1 MGAFDD
7 LIPASQSANP
17 GAFDDL
23 IPAKTTGGLAA
34 AAKQA
39 IGSTI
44 KGVGQAATDFLPG
57 VTAAN
62 PVSAYGQSVIDANP
76 TATNSL
82 GDIVE
87 SPWTATKEAVGN
99 AAGSMGSMLGA
110 RALGTGITM
119 AAPFTGP
126 AAPVVAGAGQ
136 LIANVGPFVAAALP
150 SYGGIR
156 ESQIQADPAN
166 EADGKSKAIALLG
179 AGTVGAIEGAFGP
192 QAWALAAMKKGG
204 IESIAKRFA
213 DAKSLPGA
221 IGKGILKGG
230 AIEGSEEI
238 PQNVIEQVAGYRDP
252 TTRQAIGETLL
263 GGAMGAIGG
272 GVLSGGMAGMAY
284 RPKGPIEQA
293 ADTGEIT
300 GANEQKRQEQA
311 IAAAAAP
318 TTGTTNASN
327 VNAGNDAA
335 ASAQVAQDAGQ
346 NASTAQA
353 AAHAPLA
360 VAAAPTTGATNE
372 EAQAGTAGAEG
383 ASVAPASAA
392 GIGGAGSPTGI
403 AGVSTGAASGT
414 AANLPGHVAL
424 PESEQSGNVTGFT
437 GTTVTPPIEQQ
448 QAIAAPQITPP
459 APALPVT
466 PAAPIANDQQ
476 AESAGSP
483 TTTQGQQNGNK
494 AEVAKPAAQGRPA
507 QPAAGA
513 GKGVAPTDLPDVSK
527 RTDKQL
533 AYLSTNG
540 QPGWREAATAEIARR
555 SGGKMAEIE
564 ELGGKVAEKWRK
576 SGGKVAEA
584 PTLQYHQQPTPGG
597 APIEQQSAPM
607 PVGEYG
613 KAKAPTVTSQSPAN
627 TDVFLSSRTD
637 DEIGDM
643 SNHTNPKIREL
654 GDAETAR
661 RSAMLP
667 KSVSGTSANNGP
679 ATAQN
684 SLQVQPPNSGSDTP
698 KSGSADTN
706 ESGQEDDWLAAL
718 FEKAGVDIP
727 SQEAQQQPADEFSE
741 QDVQGIKKAI
751 EAVIKQ
757 SESSR
762 SEWAAKVYKK
772 NRTQVE
778 LHGDGPSNRES
789 LSIGGINEKRREKAI
804 AQIDADI
811 RGLKSFL
818 RQLDDNQS
826 KAIGAVRSAV
836 KESESQVFIEN
847 WSGLRDNKGNKVV
860 LSADDRAQMNI
871 ANEIFGDRYYTR
883 TPATAAVLSA
893 YRSAMQGVVATETD
907 LDAPQAPLS
916 SADAPQADFPIPAFI
931 GAAVTNT
938 EKSVDQIRKAISG
951 VTSGVDGEKEYVEF
965 DYAGDD
971 GHNIAPGHYKI
982 KVTGDAA
989 KWLYR
994 NGYLLGND
1002 ADIDAGVSAKL
1013 LIQNGG
1019 SGLVKNNP
1027 KTTSGSGSK
1036 PEGSVNLD
1044 SVVPNSNG
1052 LQPRFD
1058 GKTYR
1063 QAVEEIVDQY
1073 GRLSYLDEG
1082 VMYYPSG
1089 APGKS
1094 YGYELPAFAAEYYE
1108 KYREN
1113 PVKSAPQTQAD
1124 QRKADLEKRKAELL
1138 AKRKQSDTPPNMRRD
1153 DLVGAILRVTGGDG
1167 IHSSMALDTTGDTAN
1182 RQPKLRGLFT
1192 NKGTADLGDVATLLR
1207 NEEGYDVRDGKH
1219 LAELIR
1225 QQAAG
1230 DRVTSMESSVA
1241 EADST
1246 KEEQYR
1252 DSIRKQAKELGLK
1265 TAFVK
1270 FSDLEN
1276 RVNEVIEKRRKKL
1289 ESAMDQRSQDI
1300 FDSEMEK
1307 LRGVDPDDVDAMLLD
1322 LHQNGYSG
1330 REFQDEAVKR
1340 IRAMSD
1346 DVAYT
1351 EEANRKLQE
1360 AADAERDSEEP
1371 QIGQHDEGTDQE
1383 SGSRPDSGRSTE
1395 AQPGEGFAL
1404 SGQSNSEAAK
1414 DEADRVA
1421 TEKDRAS
1428 ADAKAKAEDK
1438 AAADRKAIK
1447 QASEKA
1453 ADTFV
1458 LGGNA
1463 LDNLTGQ
1470 TSIFDGPAAPPKVE
1484 TNPDDTPAW
1493 HTILPDEG
1501 LEITDDQRKPMGYER
1516 VGHAI
1521 AADAYA
1527 AITRDQLLA
1536 GGAMS
1541 AYYRPAADGRN
1552 GIVRLLHDDQT
1563 PGKPWALLNSEAIRV
1578 GMASEEQ
1585 VIAKLKNWLRSA
1597 PVVGDISAPQVAE
1610 KKPDKIAP
1618 VAESKPA
1625 KPSTGRYVA
1634 PNQNPANTE
1643 DAGAELT
1650 YNRRNRL
1657 DRGLK
1662 WEDIAN
1668 KDEALRVKEATKAKV
1683 YPRPD
1688 YKAMIGEGMAPQLA
1702 HIVKQVYDSL
1712 AASPRTRRSAA
1723 PSDDDIKNYI
1733 AGVNR
1738 VMDAVIEWANDSD
1751 RGGKW
1756 LAATV
1761 TNSLGRYASAL
1772 DMMANAVNGEDSKS
1786 LLSKAFP
1793 DGYEPVKNELV
1804 AIGGNKVY
1812 GALQPGSQELNDS
1825 VKAIKDGWPE
1835 SQESWQRQGITVI
1848 NGNDVKAETSGA
1860 DYGGE
1865 KKEVVVRFTIP
1876 NGTLSRTLKR
1886 VTVDGTRDPDSPEV
1900 RKVID
1905 DGLAEFSGRFVLL
1918 NKSKTVVSTHATE
1931 DEAKAAA
1938 RALVSREGRKSTVSD
1953 KGISVTAAE
1962 RIGEAKRLPG
1972 EDISSDKLRET
1983 FKFKGVNFG
1992 NWMKGDANEK
2002 ERQLHLNHAYDSFM
2016 DLADVLGVPPEAM
2029 SLNGMLGVAIG
2040 AQGSGGF
2047 AAAHFVPGVNEI
2059 NLTRESGAGSLA
2071 HEWGHA
2077 LDHYF
2082 ARQAGLTRAPS
2093 PFLTSVLKTA
2103 EGSEIRQE
2111 ILDKFKAIVQAMHK
2125 RPITQEEVESQRQEK
2140 IASAM
2145 RNLDGWMKSIVRGDL
2160 MDDAEVAKA
2169 IERIKSGDLGDGFVA
2184 AGRSS
2189 AVKPAIAEFGK
2200 IIKEKTGRV
2209 LQRTDLSA
2217 INSWAT
2223 NLQYLQGQESGNA
2236 EHVPQ
2241 QMVETQYSKDAT
2253 SLDKEKGG
2261 KPYWSTTLE
2270 MFARAFDAFVSDTLE
2285 AKAAKNTYLSHA
2297 GRDGKTVPTGVE
2309 RTAINAAIKG
2319 LVDTVETKAGEDGNV
2334 VLYNVATDTLAT
2346 PADKAIYGMVAEGKT
2361 AAELLEFIG
2370 KASRR
2375 PFNRYL
2381 ANALKNLGV
2390 LPTIKLDSMSGWN
2403 INDRKMAAKYA
2414 AAYNPKTD
2422 TIALFTAREA
2432 ERHAL
2437 HELTHAATLKAIAA
2451 GGPASVQM
2459 RGLFLYLQRN
2469 GSLAGQYGMSNLD
2482 EFVAEAFSNPK
2493 FQAALKAIPAPKG
2506 STLKNAWQWFVRAV
2520 RTALGLKSAAM
2531 ETALDRAM
2539 TDGAKLMR
2547 ENARLNEAAQG
2558 DSRYSRATIPDTI
2571 TINGV
2576 DRPTTNSNG
2585 KPIAQDED
2593 GVRRFWEWF
2602 GSSAVVDEQGR
2613 PRVVYHGT
2621 AADFSVFKQ
2630 SDVGIHFGNLEQAQ
2644 SRISRNG
2651 DGSNIMPTYLSI
2663 QNPLLLKDAT
2673 SWADPVHALESGIG
2687 HYLSPGLVKE
2697 IDGLTAKYR
2706 AIPNL
2711 RTKGGQD
2718 AAKQLAGSITVK
2730 MRAELKA
2737 KGYDGIIYANT
2748 HDGETMS
2755 ERMRAEDSW
2764 IAFDPEQ
2771 AKSATGNIGEF
2782 SPTNQDIRYNVATDT
2797 TTINGVDRPKT
2808 SIIQKPRTKEFRD
2821 WFDGSKVTKPVYHAT
2836 QSDFN
2841 SFDTSL
2847 SDLGAHFGNLAQANK
2862 IATGM
2867 RLGNREGT
2875 QIMPVWLS
2883 IKNPI
2888 RLKDVGSFHADGISV
2903 QLERKGI
2910 LPKGYGK
2917 RIEREIEGDW
2927 KLRKKYD
2934 PIVIAAIKDAGYD
2947 GVVYSNTQEGAGDSY
2962 IAFEATQIKS
2972 ATGNTGE
2979 FSLTNPDIRYNIA
2992 SDWYDGPSGAPV
3004 RNAWQAAKAKAAA
3017 ILAPKTLDKIIYE
3030 LQDKFIDL
3038 KNLRE
3043 HIRKIGGTITDMND
3057 AYLGEELYHKR
3068 LAYRTERFQKDELLP
3083 LLEEAKAKGIS
3094 KDALESFL
3102 HARHAPEANAAM
3114 AKRNPNQ
3121 AEIDAG
3127 MMRSGAVVKALETQL
3142 QRSTARNSATAAI
3155 SKALNAARGELAGW
3169 KSAQAFRG
3177 AEEERTSLSG
3187 MSDADAAALM
3197 GGLAPDRRAALDSLA
3212 YRIDEINQGTI
3223 NLLESYGL
3231 MSKESLAEWRKA
3243 YKHYVPLHRDEA
3255 HPDSFSHP
3263 IGQGFSTKGD
3273 AAKRRTGSNQ
3283 KVTNILG
3290 HIAMQ
3295 REAALT
3301 RGEKNLVMR
3310 KLYLMARQNPLPDV
3324 WKIGPVP
3331 MIDTIDKGTGFVMA
3345 IPDPLHKTRPN
3356 VLVLRIAGKDVSITF
3371 NEHNPEAL
3379 RMAHALKN
3387 LDVDDLHYMIPVVG
3401 KMTRWFAS
3409 INTQYNPIFGVV
3421 NLLRDT
3427 QEAAINLSS
3436 TELAGKQ
3443 GEILKD
3449 QMSIL
3454 KAVLK
3459 NKGRM
3464 PTTGPWAALF
3474 DEFNAIGGSTGF
3486 RDLFLDAEARSKAL
3500 QDTINSLDQGNVGKA
3515 WDAVAGWLSDY
3526 NEAME
3531 NSTRLAAYKAGID
3544 SGMSKERAASLAKNL
3559 TVNFNRKGRQTRELG
3574 ALYAFFNAAVQGTA
3588 RMAQTLT
3595 GPSGR
3600 KIMAGGVMLGAMN
3613 AMIAIAAMGGG
3624 NGDDDEWE
3632 KIPEF
3637 VKENSFII
3645 PIGKSDYISIP
3656 MPLGFKL
3663 FPNIGRLA
3671 AEMAWYKDKT
3681 AGKQLASLF
3690 TVLADALNPLG
3701 GSSPPMQI
3709 IAPTV
3714 LDPFVALAQNRDWT
3728 GKPIYIENRNSLD
3741 PSPGMIRSK
3750 ESATPWAKWFAGVVN
3765 GATGGTEYTPGG
3777 WSPTPDQIDFVIG
3790 QLTGGV
3796 GREAGKIASTVAAP
3810 LTGEEL
3816 PPHKI
3821 PLLGRFYGS
3830 TEGQAG
3836 QSEKFY
3842 ENITLANEAEN
3853 EIKGRAKAGL
3863 SAVEYIKEHPGANVL
3878 AARGNVAERQVAA
3891 LRKMRRAVVA
3901 RDLPGSTE
3909 KVLALNERIALVMT
3923 RFNREAERLSQ

>member
-1 MGAFDD
+1 MAELSPSAFGF
-7 LIPASQSANP
+7 PQSAGP
-17 GAFDDL
+17 QELDPSAFGFDA
-23 IPAKTTGGLAA
+23 PAKPTGGLSA

-110 RALGTGITM
+110 RALGMGITA

-360 VAAAPTTGATNE
+360 VADAPTTGETNE

-437 GTTVTPPIEQQ
+437 GTTVTLPIEQQ
-448 QAIAAPQITPP
+448 QAIATPQITPP
-459 APALPVT
+459 APAFPVT

-476 AESAGSP
+476 AESAGYPTSSTTFNTWKGSSYVFHDDG
-483 TTTQGQQNGNK
+483 TTTRNKAPRPEHPGESGVQPRSAKTFFVTEADRSKLDLLQASWPKTGLVVNDGNGTIGVRYLEGPHSGKIAGNTIVPFQTAPAVGLHPIESWGDGYTVHFGNAITSVNSQPGQQNGNK
-494 AEVAKPAAQGRPA
+494 AEVAKPAAPGRAA
-507 QPAAGA
+507 QPDASAGQ
-513 GKGVAPTDLPDVSK
+513 GVAPVDLPDVSN
-527 RTDKQL
+527 RTDLQL
-533 AYLSTNG
+533 TYLSTNG
-540 QPGWREAATAEIARR
+540 QPWWRDAAIAEIARR

-667 KSVSGTSANNGP
+667 KSVSGTSANNGS
-679 ATAQN
+679 ATYKE
-684 SLQVQPPNSGSDTP
+684 SLTVR
-698 KSGSADTN
+698 A
-706 ESGQEDDWLAAL
+706 
-718 FEKAGVDIP
+718 
-727 SQEAQQQPADEFSE
+727 
-741 QDVQGIKKAI
+741 
-751 EAVIKQ
+751 
-757 SESSR
+757 
-762 SEWAAKVYKK
+762 
-772 NRTQVE
+772 TQVVAPE
-778 LHGDGPSNRES
+778 
-789 LSIGGINEKRREKAI
+789 
-804 AQIDADI
+804 
-811 RGLKSFL
+811 
-818 RQLDDNQS
+818 
-826 KAIGAVRSAV
+826 
-836 KESESQVFIEN
+836 
-847 WSGLRDNKGNKVV
+847 
-860 LSADDRAQMNI
+860 
-871 ANEIFGDRYYTR
+871 
-883 TPATAAVLSA
+883 TAS
-893 YRSAMQGVVATETD
+893 D
-907 LDAPQAPLS
+907 
-916 SADAPQADFPIPAFI
+916 
-931 GAAVTNT
+931 
-938 EKSVDQIRKAISG
+938 
-951 VTSGVDGEKEYVEF
+951 
-965 DYAGDD
+965 
-971 GHNIAPGHYKI
+971 
-982 KVTGDAA
+982 
-989 KWLYR
+989 
-994 NGYLLGND
+994 
-1002 ADIDAGVSAKL
+1002 
-1013 LIQNGG
+1013 
-1019 SGLVKNNP
+1019 
-1027 KTTSGSGSK
+1027 
-1036 PEGSVNLD
+1036 
-1044 SVVPNSNG
+1044 
-1052 LQPRFD
+1052 
-1058 GKTYR
+1058 
-1063 QAVEEIVDQY
+1063 
-1073 GRLSYLDEG
+1073 
-1082 VMYYPSG
+1082 
-1089 APGKS
+1089 
-1094 YGYELPAFAAEYYE
+1094 
-1108 KYREN
+1108 
-1113 PVKSAPQTQAD
+1113 APQTQAD

-1289 ESAMDQRSQDI
+1289 ESEMDQRSQDI

-1340 IRAMSD
+1340 IRAMSE

-1552 GIVRLLHDDQT
+1552 GIVRLLPDDQT

-1597 PVVGDISAPQVAE
+1597 PVVGDISAPKVAE
-1610 KKPDKIAP
+1610 KMPDKEAP
-1618 VAESKPA
+1618 SADDDRLAGIRYRAMEYWKEKLKPA
-1625 KPSTGRYVA
+1625 MVAYLNAYNAFGVGRMERNKIKPEGMSSLEWLHSVRSQQPTWDKGRKIGYTGIQMLEIKDLWPTDDGSGRALQRAMLAAIRAYNGAPMVTGEWEEEVFGNPEEKPSSPTGKPSTGRYVA

-1683 YPRPD
+1683 YPKPD

-1712 AASPRTRRSAA
+1712 ASSPRTRRSTA
-1723 PSDDDIKNYI
+1723 PSDEDIKNYI

-1751 RGGKW
+1751 LGGKW

-1931 DEAKAAA
+1931 YEAKAAA

-1972 EDISSDKLRET
+1972 EDISSDKLREA

-2111 ILDKFKAIVQAMHK
+2111 VLDKFKAIVQAMHK

-2223 NLQYLQGQESGNA
+2223 NLQYLQSQNDGDA
-2236 EHVPQ
+2236 AHVPQ
-2241 QMVETQYSKDAT
+2241 QMVETDYSKSAA

-2319 LVDTVETKAGEDGNV
+2319 LVDTVETKSGEDGNV

-2346 PADKAIYGMVAEGKT
+2346 PADKAIYGMVAEGKS
-2361 AAELLEFIG
+2361 AREILDFISKG
-2370 KASRR
+2370 SRR

-2459 RGLFLYLQRN
+2459 RGLFLYLKRN
-2469 GSLAGQYGMSNLD
+2469 GSLDGQYGMSNLD

-2506 STLKNAWQWFVRAV
+2506 STLKNAWEWFVRAV
-2520 RTALGLKSAAM
+2520 RTALGMKSAAM

-2539 TDGAKLMR
+2539 TVGAQLMQ
-2547 ENARLNEAAQG
+2547 ENVRLNEAAQG
-2558 DSRYSRATIPDTI
+2558 DSRYALAWHGTPHVWAPEPGFPHGRPRLDKMGTGEGAQAYGWGWYSAESNNVAADYKERLSSHNLRYHFNGHPLQIGTDEYAAARIANSLDLYSEDIKATGGERKFINRELSYAYTNDRLATQKLIKKYRGKVELKEDNGTIYRLDIPDDVIPKLLDWDRPLSEQTAKVQDVIEEAGLWDGDTATTGQTLYEQLRLSKKSPKAASEHLATLGIVGTRYLDGQSRSNGSGTYNYVIWDQPTLDKVALLERNGEKLDAMREADAVRYSRATIPDTI

-2748 HDGETMS
+2748 HDGETIS

-2782 SPTNQDIRYNVATDT
+2782 SPTNQDIRYNVATD
-2797 TTINGVDRPKT
+2797 
-2808 SIIQKPRTKEFRD
+2808 
-2821 WFDGSKVTKPVYHAT
+2821 
-2836 QSDFN
+2836 
-2841 SFDTSL
+2841 
-2847 SDLGAHFGNLAQANK
+2847 
-2862 IATGM
+2862 
-2867 RLGNREGT
+2867 
-2875 QIMPVWLS
+2875 
-2883 IKNPI
+2883 
-2888 RLKDVGSFHADGISV
+2888 
-2903 QLERKGI
+2903 
-2910 LPKGYGK
+2910 
-2917 RIEREIEGDW
+2917 
-2927 KLRKKYD
+2927 
-2934 PIVIAAIKDAGYD
+2934 
-2947 GVVYSNTQEGAGDSY
+2947 
-2962 IAFEATQIKS
+2962 
-2972 ATGNTGE
+2972 
-2979 FSLTNPDIRYNIA
+2979 
-2992 SDWYDGPSGAPV
+2992 WYDGPGGAPV

-3656 MPLGFKL
+3656 MPIGFKL